1 MTEAVPVVEV
11 AHCGNSNNFLEALAL
26 MNGGGGFGGNNIG
39 IWFLFLL
46 FSMGG
51 NWGGNWGNRGALGA
65 DVLGNI
71 ATSTAKNEAGL
82 DYIGQTV
89 AGYKGTLDQIIAGQY
104 QNTINLG
111 NAICNLGYQNQQ
123 GFNQLGR
130 EIADCCCGI
139 KTEILTGF
147 NALGQ
152 AIAQTNYNNALTACS
167 IKEAIHAEGEA
178 TRAMFAQ
185 SALQEARDALSDAKL
200 KLALCESKKDG
211 CQIC

>member
-1 MTEAVPVVEV
+1 MNEAVPVVEV
-11 AHCGNSNNFLEALAL
+11 AKCGSSNLAETLAL
-26 MNGGGGFGGNNIG
+26 MNSGSSFGGGNIG

-46 FSMGG
+46 LSMGG
-51 NWGGNWGNRGALGA
+51 GGFGGWGNRGALGA
-65 DVLGNI
+65 DVIGNI

-82 DYIGQTV
+82 DYIGQAV
-89 AGYKGTLDQIIAGQY
+89 AGLGGKADQLIAGQY

-139 KTEILTGF
+139 KTEMLTGF
-147 NALGQ
+147 NAIGQ
-152 AIAQTNYNNALTACS
+152 AIAQVNYNNALTACS

-178 TRAMFAQ
+178 NRAMFAQ
-185 SALQEARDALSDAKL
+185 TTLQETRDALADAKL
-200 KLALCESKKDG
+200 KLALCEKKD
-211 CQIC
+211 CCV